1 MVKKILLLALA
12 LIAVGCAEPIPRNV
26 EDLVRQGDTL
36 NPVPDKEGEKRE
48 RALATELRQKGYGVW
63 QN

>member
-1 MVKKILLLALA
+1 MRQLLSDIA
-12 LIAVGCAEPIPRNV
+12 LI
-26 EDLVRQGDTL
+26 
-36 NPVPDKEGEKRE
+36 PDNDRRGKTFE

>member
-1 MVKKILLLALA
+1 MP
-12 LIAVGCAEPIPRNV
+12 G
-26 EDLVRQGDTL
+26 
-36 NPVPDKEGEKRE
+36 PDEEGEKRE

>member
-1 MVKKILLLALA
+1 MP
-12 LIAVGCAEPIPRNV
+12 G
-26 EDLVRQGDTL
+26 
-36 NPVPDKEGEKRE
+36 PDKEGEKRE